1 MCRERSMGGGGL
13 CGVEEGLERSALVPL
28 GTVADGTRSLF
39 YSHVPILPAEKPGP
53 ADRKGGLG
61 MSSRDRTVGTPGQ
74 DNPGVSLHPLS
85 ADSLDSREPGKHF

>member
-1 MCRERSMGGGGL
+1 MGL
-13 CGVEEGLERSALVPL
+13 DASVYFPFSFFLAV
-28 GTVADGTRSLF
+28 F
-39 YSHVPILPAEKPGP
+39 PAEKPGP

-85 ADSLDSREPGKHF
+85 TDSVDSREPGKRF